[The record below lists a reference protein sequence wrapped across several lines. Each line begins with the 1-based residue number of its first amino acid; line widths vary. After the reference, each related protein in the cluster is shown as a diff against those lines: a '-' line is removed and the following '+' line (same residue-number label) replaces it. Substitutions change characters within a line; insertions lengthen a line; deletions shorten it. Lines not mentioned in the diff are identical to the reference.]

1 MFRRLLAS
9 LDDPTAFLTGRDEIY
24 KTATSDALEY
34 AVRILDAAFAA
45 GVIEDCQ
52 DVLDTIAFAS
62 QYSSLQNLEQLR
74 NATSMAVGALD
85 AVLSSLK
92 IVRGYD
98 IHPQLFFI
106 GVRPWLI
113 WPKQRVK
120 EWKQSRAAWGQPK
133 LDQLAKDDKEFSM
146 RLQNPSERQ
155 RAISEETLRQLE
167 RCTLER
173 VHERGVESID
183 TALYEVRRRD
193 GGNFLEEIFHS
204 VANALVGLHSR
215 LLDFI
220 DEAKEQAR
228 SAHTVVLDRAPSL
241 PQLLN
246 DETLMSIRDLAAWY
260 YYTVSIGRRERE
272 DDLDKSR
279 FLKNR
284 KTAGIDT
291 TRYTPLDT
299 GGFVVVADGPL
310 VLKVPGDCT
319 GADVVQLTADELKR
333 VPIGGS
339 KLLMICHPGDSV
351 YKHLSEIDAQMVEA
365 GRNKRERVKLLKGR
379 QDIWDGV
386 FDAQLR
392 EARRVARQAQR
403 QLGASGSS
411 FQIAH
416 HRESGAIAI
425 WHLADT
431 EEGAQ
436 TDENADETE
445 TQSPPVASSSAQSEA
460 DTPALA
466 DMVGLDSVKQSLNE
480 IRSLLA
486 INAERKTAGLLVS
499 RLSLHAVFVGNPGTG
514 KTTVARVYAQMLREY
529 GYLTKGHLVEADRS
543 TLVAGFLGQTAEKT
557 LKVLKGSL
565 GGVLFIDEAYSL
577 KHDEQDWFGQEC
589 IDTLL
594 KFMEDHRDD
603 LVVILAGYPDRLDA
617 LLETNPGFKSRFGE
631 RLVFEDYSNDQL
643 KSILAAMASERS
655 YSISEDDLA
664 AAVDVLARER
674 VGKYFGNARAV
685 RNLLEQ
691 AIRRQAARL
700 DTLRRSG
707 SALVKETLIRLE
719 RPDLLGPTVEVR
731 TSADELNRLIGLDAI
746 KETVREY
753 EALIRLAKLRGRD
766 PRDALQPYFVM
777 MGSPGTGKT
786 TVARIMGRIFK
797 EAGYLP
803 SDQVIEV
810 DRGSLV
816 AGYIGQTAIKTRE
829 ALERALG
836 GTLFIDEAYSLA
848 VGNDIGASDFGRE
861 AIETLLKFMED
872 NRGRLVVIA
881 AGYDKEMRNFL
892 NSNPGLRSRFTNLIQ
907 FPDYT
912 ALECS
917 EIFKRMIVDEKL
929 ELSTEAGQQL
939 TNIFETLTGAPN
951 WSNGRDVRTFL
962 EFALR
967 AEARRLAAESDASP
981 DVLTEQDLAFGL
993 RSLMSNKQAGAGD

>member
-1 MFRRLLAS
+1 M
-9 LDDPTAFLTGRDEIY
+9 
-24 KTATSDALEY
+24 
-34 AVRILDAAFAA
+34 
-45 GVIEDCQ
+45 
-52 DVLDTIAFAS
+52 
-62 QYSSLQNLEQLR
+62 
-74 NATSMAVGALD
+74 
-85 AVLSSLK
+85 
-92 IVRGYD
+92 
-98 IHPQLFFI
+98 
-106 GVRPWLI
+106 
-113 WPKQRVK
+113 
-120 EWKQSRAAWGQPK
+120 
-133 LDQLAKDDKEFSM
+133 
-146 RLQNPSERQ
+146 
-155 RAISEETLRQLE
+155 
-167 RCTLER
+167 
-173 VHERGVESID
+173 
-183 TALYEVRRRD
+183 
-193 GGNFLEEIFHS
+193 
-204 VANALVGLHSR
+204 
-215 LLDFI
+215 
-220 DEAKEQAR
+220 
-228 SAHTVVLDRAPSL
+228 
-241 PQLLN
+241 
-246 DETLMSIRDLAAWY
+246 
-260 YYTVSIGRRERE
+260 RERH
-272 DDLDKSR
+272 
-279 FLKNR
+279 
-284 KTAGIDT
+284 
-291 TRYTPLDT
+291 
-299 GGFVVVADGPL
+299 
-310 VLKVPGDCT
+310 KV
-319 GADVVQLTADELKR
+319 
-333 VPIGGS
+333 
-339 KLLMICHPGDSV
+339 
-351 YKHLSEIDAQMVEA
+351 
-365 GRNKRERVKLLKGR
+365 
-379 QDIWDGV
+379 WDGV
-386 FDAQLR
+386 FDAQLQ
-392 EARRVARQAQR
+392 EARRVAQLAQR
-403 QLGASGSS
+403 QLGEPGQS
-411 FQIAH
+411 FQVTH
-416 HRESGAIAI
+416 DRESGAIAI

-431 EEGAQ
+431 EEGVQ
-436 TDENADETE
+436 TDENVDQTE

-460 DTPALA
+460 GTPALA

-486 INAERKTAGLLVS
+486 INAERKTAGLPVS

-643 KSILAAMASERS
+643 KSILATMAHERS
-655 YSISEDDLA
+655 YSIADDDLA
-664 AAVDVLARER
+664 AAVDVLAPER

-700 DTLRRSG
+700 DALRRSG
-707 SALVKETLIRLE
+707 STLAKETLVRLE
-719 RPDLLGPTVEVR
+719 RPDLLGSTVEVR
-731 TSADELNRLIGLDAI
+731 TSANELNRLIGLDAI

-753 EALIRLAKLRGRD
+753 EALIKLAKLRGRD

-848 VGNDIGASDFGRE
+848 VGNDIGANDFGRE

-881 AGYDKEMRNFL
+881 AGYEKEMRVFL

-912 ALECS
+912 AQECS

-929 ELSTEAGQQL
+929 ELSAEADQQL
-939 TNIFETLTGAPN
+939 KEIFKTLTAAPN

-967 AEARRLAAESDASP
+967 AEARRWAAESDASP

-993 RSLMSNKQAGAGD
+993 RSLMSNKQAGAGV